1 MGDVVAPEEY
11 GVDEHPGIVALRSY
25 WRRIGDGGLPS
36 RSDMDPAHITR
47 ILGNVMLVD
56 VERSPIR
63 FRMRL
68 CGTVVDRLFG
78 HDFTGCY
85 LDELTAEY
93 FERDVLLDY
102 ADVVTTRRPHFL
114 QRTVAKGDGVWLA
127 YQRLL
132 LPLSDDGKDVDM
144 LFGGVFGS
152 IEKRMES
159 ASYSA

>member
-1 MGDVVAPEEY
+1 MGDVVAPEEH
-11 GVDEHPGIVALRSY
+11 GVAEHPGIVALRSY
-25 WRRIGDGGLPS
+25 WRRIGEGGLPS
-36 RSDMDPAHITR
+36 RADLDPADITR

-68 CGTVVDRLFG
+68 CGTIVDRLFG
-78 HDFTGCY
+78 RDFTGCY
-85 LDELTAEY
+85 LDERAAKY

-102 ADVVTTRRPHFL
+102 GDVVTTQRPHFL
-114 QRTVAKGDGVWLA
+114 QRTVALGDDVWLA

-132 LPLSDDGKDVDM
+132 LPLSENRTDVDM
-144 LFGGVFGS
+144 LLGGVFGS
-152 IEKRMES
+152 IERRLES

>member
-1 MGDVVAPEEY
+1 MGDIVAPQEH
-11 GVDEHPGIVALRSY
+11 GVAEHSGIVALRSY
-25 WRRIGDGGLPS
+25 WRRIGNGALPC
-36 RSDMDPAHITR
+36 RADLDPADITR
-47 ILGNVMLVD
+47 ILGNVVLVD

-68 CGTVVDRLFG
+68 CGTIVDRLFG
-78 HDFTGCY
+78 RDFTGCY

-93 FERDVLLDY
+93 FERDVLPDY
-102 ADVVTTRRPHFL
+102 ADVVTTHRPHFL
-114 QRTVAKGDGVWLA
+114 QRTVALGDGVWLA

-132 LPLSDDGKDVDM
+132 LPLSDNGTDVDM

-152 IEKRMES
+152 IEKRLEN